1 MTRIIIFYCSVLL
14 AAQSAGCRNADSRR
28 GAPSDAD
35 RPPANVRGVTLP
47 PGSFGASWFP
57 AGPEKTFVKED
68 LFNRIDGAAE
78 LFVEMGFQRLHAQR
92 YRNGE
97 FAIDLDLYE
106 MENATA
112 AMGMYFHKR
121 GRETPIEGL
130 VGRHTGNRFQ
140 ITACKGAYFF
150 QINNFS
156 GNAELL
162 PAMSELARSVFI
174 AIPAGEPIGL
184 LDVLSKQDLVAGS
197 EIIVRGAQSLQAVYY
212 LGEEDILQLD
222 GRIFGIAGDYVVDEN
237 DRLTRLVIPYGDP
250 ARARSAFGHLAAH
263 LDPQLNVVRQDEQ
276 ELVFRDLK
284 DRCGRAIVAEDRLEL
299 CLQSP
304 CAAVSH

>member
-1 MTRIIIFYCSVLL
+1 MTRVIIFYCSVLL
-14 AAQSAGCRNADSRR
+14 AVQSAGCRNADSRR
-28 GAPSDAD
+28 GAPSGAN
-35 RPPANVRGVTLP
+35 RPPASVRATLP

-68 LFNRIDGAAE
+68 LFNRINGAAE

-97 FAIDLDLYE
+97 SAIDLDLYE

-121 GRETPIEGL
+121 GRETPIESL

-156 GNAELL
+156 GKAELL
-162 PAMSELARSVFI
+162 PAMSELARSVFST
-174 AIPAGEPIGL
+174 IPAEEPIGL
-184 LDVLSKQDLVAGS
+184 LDVLSKQGLVAGS
-197 EIIVRGAQSLQAVYY
+197 EIIVRGPQSLQTIYY
-212 LGEEDILQLD
+212 LGEGDILELD
-222 GRIFGIAGDYVVDEN
+222 GRIFGIAGDYVQDDN
-237 DRLTRLVIPYGDP
+237 DRLTQLVIPYGDP
-250 ARARSAFGHLAAH
+250 ARARSVFGHLAAH
-263 LDPQLNVVRQDEQ
+263 LDPQLHVIRHDER
-276 ELVFRDLK
+276 ELVFRDIK
-284 DRCGRAIVAEDRLEL
+284 DKCGGALVAEDRLEL
-299 CLQSP
+299 RLQSP
-304 CAAVSH
+304 CAVFSH

>member
-1 MTRIIIFYCSVLL
+1 MTRVIIFYCSVLL
-14 AAQSAGCRNADSRR
+14 AAQSAGCRDADSRR
-28 GAPSDAD
+28 GAHSGAD
-35 RPPANVRGVTLP
+35 GPPASVRGVTLP

-97 FAIDLDLYE
+97 SAIDLDLYE

-112 AMGMYFHKR
+112 AMGIYFHKR

-162 PAMSELARSVFI
+162 PAMSELARSVFG
-174 AIPAGEPIGL
+174 AIPAEEPVAL
-184 LDVLSKQDLVAGS
+184 LDLLSKQGLIAGS
-197 EIIVRGAQSLQAVYY
+197 EIVVRGPQSLQAIYY
-212 LGEEDILQLD
+212 LGEADILQLD
-222 GRIFGIAGDYVVDEN
+222 ERIFGVAGDYVLNEN
-237 DRLTRLVIPYGDP
+237 DRFTRLVIPYGDP

-263 LDPQLNVVRQDEQ
+263 LDPQLNVIRQDEQ

-284 DRCGRAIVAEDRLEL
+284 DKCGRVNVAEDRLEL
-299 CLQSP
+299 WLQSP